1 MPGPVLTSTTTVQ
14 CAHLGVGTPVTP
26 NPRVSVGGQPVVT
39 IATTYTVAG
48 CTFPAMT
55 SGGSPPCVTAQ
66 FTTAATRVQAG
77 GQPLLLGDSQGTSA
91 PNATPLIVI
100 PSQVRVNAQ

>member
-14 CAHLGVGTPVTP
+14 CLHAGMATAVTP
-26 NPRVSVGGQPVVT
+26 NPRVSVAGQPVVT

-55 SGGSPPCVTAQ
+55 NGPPCVTAQ

-77 GQPLLLGDSQGTSA
+77 GQPLLLADSQGTSM
-91 PNATPLIVI
+91 PNGTPLMVI
-100 PSQVRVNAQ
+100 PNQVRVNGQ

>member
-1 MPGPVLTSTTTVQ
+1 MPGPMLTSVSTVQ
-14 CAHLGVGTPVTP
+14 CAHAGTGTPVTP
-26 NPRVSVGGQPVVT
+26 NPRVTLGGQPSVT

-66 FTTAATRVQAG
+66 FTTAATRVMAT
-77 GQPLLLGDSQGTSA
+77 GQPVLLADSQGTSM
-91 PNATPLIVI
+91 PNGTPLIVV
-100 PSQVRVNAQ
+100 PSQGRVIAQ